1 MCSATAN
8 GQKRIAQLID
18 PDKIRSRQQ
27 LYKVAQAGRE
37 AGLDY
42 FFFGGSLIT
51 QPREFDLVEELK
63 RMCSIPVVLFPSG
76 PAQLNAHADAVL
88 FLSLISGRNA
98 EYLIGHHVVA
108 APIIAAMDLE
118 CIPTGYMLV
127 DTGATNTAIYM
138 SHTAPLPY
146 HKGDVAAAT
155 ALAGQLLGLKLLY
168 LDAGSGARTT
178 VHPAMVEA
186 VRRATTLP
194 LVVGG
199 GIRNAKQARALMD
212 AGADILVCG
221 TAAEENPHIIAQ
233 LCAEKCL

>member
-1 MCSATAN
+1 
-8 GQKRIAQLID
+8 
-18 PDKIRSRQQ
+18 
-27 LYKVAQAGRE
+27 
-37 AGLDY
+37 
-42 FFFGGSLIT
+42 
-51 QPREFDLVEELK
+51 
-63 RMCSIPVVLFPSG
+63 
-76 PAQLNAHADAVL
+76 
-88 FLSLISGRNA
+88 
-98 EYLIGHHVVA
+98 
-108 APIIAAMDLE
+108 
-118 CIPTGYMLV
+118 
-127 DTGATNTAIYM
+127 M